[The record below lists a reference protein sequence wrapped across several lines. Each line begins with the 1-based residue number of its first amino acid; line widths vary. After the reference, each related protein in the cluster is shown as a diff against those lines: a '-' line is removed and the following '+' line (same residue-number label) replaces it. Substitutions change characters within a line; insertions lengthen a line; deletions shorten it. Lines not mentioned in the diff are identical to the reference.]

1 MYYYKMYEQSTAGT
15 VENRTSGTAARRLPH
30 TTEPAAERQVIKAT
44 AGNPLPAGD
53 SRKPAL
59 RKGPLKLRKQTH
71 FATWPRTA
79 IYCGA
84 TSSQEIRGAVVFESK
99 ANEAVSDSLV
109 ARNVG

>member
-1 MYYYKMYEQSTAGT
+1 MGNRQLGRWKTGPLGLPPDVCHIRQNLLQS
-15 VENRTSGTAARRLPH
+15 VRSSRRQQETRSL
-30 TTEPAAERQVIKAT
+30 RAT
-44 AGNPLPAGD
+44 AESRLSAG
-53 SRKPAL
+53 
-59 RKGPLKLRKQTH
+59 GPLKLRKQTH

-79 IYCGA
+79 IYCVA